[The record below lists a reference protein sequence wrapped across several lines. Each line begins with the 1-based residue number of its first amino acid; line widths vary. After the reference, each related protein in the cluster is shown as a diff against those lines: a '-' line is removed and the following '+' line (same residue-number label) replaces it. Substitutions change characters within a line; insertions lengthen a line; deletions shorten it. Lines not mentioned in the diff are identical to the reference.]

1 MDTRARVSN
10 MFPRSE
16 DVPPEHDIG
25 RYEDGDRW
33 LIDGEIRRW
42 GGKTVPVESPICIRQ
57 PDGTTKR
64 KVIGSYADLGAA
76 EATAAVEAATRAY
89 AGGRGEWPTMP
100 VAHRLERLRVFVDK
114 MRQKRD
120 VVVKLLM
127 WEIGK
132 SLEDSQ
138 KEFDRTV
145 EYILDTVEALKEQDR
160 QNSRFAIDK
169 GVIAQIRRAPLGVC
183 LCMGPFNYPLNE
195 AYTTLIPAIAMG
207 NTTVVKLPR
216 FGMLSN
222 LPLLEAFRDAFPK
235 GVVNILNGD
244 GRTLVGPIMS
254 SGKVDVLAFI
264 GGAKTG
270 DIIKQQHP
278 YPHRLRSIMG
288 LNAKNPAIVLE
299 DADLDLAVKECVK
312 GALSFNGQR
321 CTGLKLLMV
330 HEKVADRFVAKL
342 SEAIEKLPFGM
353 PWEKATL
360 TPLPEPGKVEY
371 LANLVEDAKRKGARI
386 VNPSG
391 GASNGT
397 FYFPSVV
404 YPVKPDM
411 ELYQVEQFG
420 PVVPVS
426 VFKSIDEIYQHC
438 VESTFGQQ
446 ASVFGRDPKVLGPLI
461 DVLANQVCRINLNAQ
476 CQRGPDT
483 FPFTGR
489 KDSAEGT
496 LSVSDALRCFS
507 IRSMVASNYDETG
520 KQVLYDLVTARSS
533 HFLRTDF
540 LF

>member
-1 MDTRARVSN
+1 MDTRARVANLS
-10 MFPRSE
+10 PKP
-16 DVPPEHDIG
+16 DAIPGEHDIA
-25 RYEDGDRW
+25 RYEDGDLW

-42 GGKTVPVESPICIRQ
+42 GGKTVPVESPVCVRQ
-57 PDGTTKR
+57 PDGSVKR
-64 KVIGSYADLGAA
+64 RVIGAYADLGAD
-76 EATAAVEAATRAY
+76 EATAAVDAAARAY
-89 AGGRGEWPTMP
+89 AGGRGEWPTMS
-100 VAHRLERLRVFVDK
+100 VARRLERLRVFIEK
-114 MRQKRD
+114 MRAKREI
-120 VVVKLLM
+120 VVKLLM

-145 EYILDTVEALKEQDR
+145 EYIHDTVEALKEQDR

-195 AYTTLIPAIAMG
+195 AYTTLIPALAMG
-207 NTTVVKLPR
+207 NTAVVKLPR

-222 LPLLEAFRDAFPK
+222 LPLLEAFRDSFPK

-244 GRTLVGPIMS
+244 GRTLVSPIMK

-264 GGAKTG
+264 GSAKTG
-270 DIIKQQHP
+270 DVIKSQHP
-278 YPHRLRSIMG
+278 FPHRLRSIMG

-330 HEKVADRFVAKL
+330 HQKVAEKFVAKL
-342 SEAIEKLPFGM
+342 SEAVEKLSFGM
-353 PWEKATL
+353 PWEKVML

-371 LANLVEDAKRKGARI
+371 LAGLVDDAKRKGARV

-391 GASNGT
+391 GATSGT
-397 FYFPSVV
+397 FYFPAVV

-426 VFKSIDEIYQHC
+426 VFSSIEEIYDHVTQ
-438 VESTFGQQ
+438 STFGQQ
-446 ASVFGRDPKVLGPLI
+446 ASVFGKDPKVLGPLI

-476 CQRGPDT
+476 CQRGPDS

-507 IRSMVASNYDETG
+507 IRSMVATNYDETG
-520 KQVLYDLVTARSS
+520 KQVLYDLVTMRSS